1 MLIALLKSVPIM
13 IFSIAHQDSQLVI
26 EVFSHLLL
34 MLHSKTL

>member
-1 MLIALLKSVPIM
+1 M

-34 MLHSKTL
+34 MRHSKTL